1 MSKNKT
7 KSKQNIEG
15 NNNLVSLKWLLTI
28 PSLLLTF
35 FICFF
40 IHDFPEYIG
49 TEESWLN
56 TAQILNGFLT
66 PILTLAS
73 IMLIYFTWTTT
84 KTDLEETKKYLKY
97 QEEREQLQIFSRRV
111 SKLNE
116 KFDTKIDFNIKV
128 GAGMELTNFL
138 EKKATFIHQQFA
150 VWATENSNENSN
162 GNMTNS
168 KNNRNRLI
176 MDYIA
181 NKDFFVP
188 VAAHKYAVTCSPNE
202 KPDFDKAINS
212 NNKTEILY
220 LFLGWELY
228 KNRSF
233 GIILSSLR
241 RLLNGLKEISDE
253 NLNGYFEE
261 LALNFDLKFLKAY
274 IDRLEPNELDEKV
287 KDKFNKFIKN
297 TPKDNDS

>member
-111 SKLNE
+111 PKLNE
-116 KFDTKIDFNIKV
+116 KFDTKIDFNTKTSAGV
-128 GAGMELTNFL
+128 GLITFL
-138 EKKATFIHQQFA
+138 EKQATPIYQQF
-150 VWATENSNENSN
+150 VDWATGNSNENIA
-162 GNMTNS
+162 NS
-168 KNNRNRLI
+168 ENNRNRLI
-176 MDYIA
+176 TDYIA

-188 VAAHKYAVTCSPNE
+188 VAAHKYFVTCSPNE
-202 KPDFDKAINS
+202 KPNFDKAINS
-212 NNKTEILY
+212 NDTTQFFY

-228 KNRSF
+228 QNRSF
-233 GIILSSLR
+233 GVILSSLR

-274 IDRLEPNELDEKV
+274 IDRLEPNEIDEKV